1 LDLAEWAVDL
11 VMLNNAAVTT
21 TKTANVAGQA
31 ESIKNSSRSRISTAS
46 ASASYQQQRRVSRAV
61 ATAPSKQTR
70 HANKMPTIIDESQH
84 SITSIGDMATTTISS
99 SQAAA
104 ERNAEEEIEIMMRK
118 SKRDNLF
125 GIK

>member
-1 LDLAEWAVDL
+1 
-11 VMLNNAAVTT
+11 MLNNAAVTT
-21 TKTANVAGQA
+21 TKTANVGGQA

-46 ASASYQQQRRVSRAV
+46 ASASSQQRRVSRAV

-70 HANKMPTIIDESQH
+70 HANKMPTILDESQH

-99 SQAAA
+99 SQVAA
-104 ERNAEEEIEIMMRK
+104 ERNAEEEIEILMRK

-125 GIK
+125 GIKNVLLNSDKPVI

>member
-1 LDLAEWAVDL
+1 
-11 VMLNNAAVTT
+11 MLNNAAVTT

-46 ASASYQQQRRVSRAV
+46 ASASAQQQRRVSRAV
-61 ATAPSKQTR
+61 VTAPSKQTR
-70 HANKMPTIIDESQH
+70 HANKMPTILDESQH

-104 ERNAEEEIEIMMRK
+104 ERNAEEEIEILMRK